1 MLLKLYNPILWRS
14 LTVSVSC
21 NVVQSIFVE
30 ILDCKCNSRIVQS
43 INQYINQGLFSIQTN
58 NNNNIHTFVYMNT
71 ERAGNEVK
79 LLI

>member
-1 MLLKLYNPILWRS
+1 MQNNK
-14 LTVSVSC
+14 
-21 NVVQSIFVE
+21 
-30 ILDCKCNSRIVQS
+30 KS
-43 INQYINQGLFSIQTN
+43 INQSRFLFSIQTK

>member
-1 MLLKLYNPILWRS
+1 MNNNLKHTSIKVNESNGKEEMIWIL
-14 LTVSVSC
+14 V
-21 NVVQSIFVE
+21 N
-30 ILDCKCNSRIVQS
+30 QS
-43 INQYINQGLFSIQTN
+43 INKGLFSIQTN